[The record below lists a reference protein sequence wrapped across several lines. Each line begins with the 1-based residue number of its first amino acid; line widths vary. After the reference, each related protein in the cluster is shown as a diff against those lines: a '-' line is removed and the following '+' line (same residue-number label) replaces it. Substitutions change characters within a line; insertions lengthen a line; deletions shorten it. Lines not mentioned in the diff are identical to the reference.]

1 MRAGV
6 IRSERICF
14 SNNPISPGLKKE
26 GRPGRWQRGGG
37 ATEGSCVC
45 VMWQQRRGAALWVN
59 NNNTGILSDHV
70 GPRCSAAR
78 GPGCNMLRQIVYS
91 PLSLLA
97 AALRIDK
104 NEQRMS
110 ALYCCDLN
118 GEMSKQ
124 TVGVGRLQDASQES
138 TFKPNT
144 HEKNRKPSDGLP
156 SAHRTSEPCQSVP
169 SFCSFHC
176 FFPALTR
183 LGIIKSTIDWCL

>member
-1 MRAGV
+1 M
-6 IRSERICF
+6 
-14 SNNPISPGLKKE
+14 
-26 GRPGRWQRGGG
+26 
-37 ATEGSCVC
+37 CVC
-45 VMWQQRRGAALWVN
+45 VGCDSKGEGRLSGLITIILGFYLTTWAQGARQPGA
-59 NNNTGILSDHV
+59 
-70 GPRCSAAR
+70 GPPPPPPPQPEEEEFE

-104 NEQRMS
+104 HEQRMS

-144 HEKNRKPSDGLP
+144 HEKKTKTLRRL
-156 SAHRTSEPCQSVP
+156 AERTPHFRAV
-169 SFCSFHC
+169 
-176 FFPALTR
+176 
-183 LGIIKSTIDWCL
+183 